1 MMQRVADYVISR
13 LVDKSVRHVFMISG
27 RGILYL
33 TDALAKN
40 TDIDAICTFHE
51 QGASFAAMAYAAN
64 SNSIGACLISTG
76 CASTNAV
83 TAALCAWQDSIP
95 CIFISGQN
103 TLNETTHHTKSK
115 KRTYGSQEAN
125 IIRIV
130 EPITKYAVMVEEAEQ
145 IKYVMDR
152 AISEAVNGRRGPVWI
167 DIPLDIQNTRI
178 DPNLLNGFNYKTI
191 STCSNDAVIEIKNE
205 IKKSKRPIIL
215 LGGGSRSII
224 DSPCLSET
232 IEIMNIPVVFTSS
245 AVDVYGSG
253 NYLSIGAVGSLAGSR
268 PGNFAIQ
275 NADYVLVLGSKL
287 SSQTIGPLP
296 DYFAKDARITVVD
309 IDEEEHK
316 APLVKLHK
324 LITCDIK
331 EFLTLMKNEY
341 REKDYTHHEWNE
353 KCQSWKKM
361 FDISMEKF
369 YVESKKNDVIDLY
382 LFADSLSKK
391 ISEKTTVITDAG
403 LEQLIIPS
411 TIKFKK
417 GQKCLF
423 PSNQGSMG
431 FAIPAIL
438 GAHYSG
444 SKEIVTVVGDGSIMM
459 NIQELQIISSK
470 GINCKIFVI
479 NNNMYAIIRKRQHD
493 LFRERTIGNDPSD
506 GVPSP
511 DFKAIA
517 NCFGFNYSKITSVKE
532 LDDNLSDILNSN
544 KRMMCE
550 IICPAEQKY
559 LHTSYAFDEKR
570 KIVKRTLEDLSPFL
584 DRETIKKELITKY
597 IG

>member
-1 MMQRVADYVISR
+1 MSMRVADYVIEKIR
-13 LVDKSVRHVFMISG
+13 QFTDTIFMISG

-33 TDALAKN
+33 TDAVAKN
-40 TDIDAICTFHE
+40 TDVNAVCTFHE
-51 QGASFAAMAYAAN
+51 QGASFAAMAYAIN
-64 SNSIGACLISTG
+64 SNTIGACLISTG
-76 CASTNAV
+76 CASTNAI
-83 TAALCAWQDSIP
+83 TAALCAWQDSVP

-103 TLNETTHHTKSK
+103 TLNETTRHTKSK
-115 KRTYGSQEAN
+115 RRTYGSQEAD
-125 IIRIV
+125 IISIV
-130 EPITKYAVMVEEAEQ
+130 EPITKYAVMVEKADQ

-152 AISEAVNGRRGPVWI
+152 AISEATNGRRGPVWV
-167 DIPLDIQNTRI
+167 DIPLDIQNARI
-178 DPNLLNGFNYKTI
+178 DPDLLNGFSYATEMR
-191 STCSNDAVIEIKNE
+191 CSKETVIGIKNE
-205 IKKSKRPIIL
+205 IKESKRPILL
-215 LGGGSRSII
+215 LGGGSRSLINT
-224 DSPCLSET
+224 SCLPDM

-245 AVDVYGSG
+245 AVDVYGS
-253 NYLSIGAVGSLAGSR
+253 NNNLSIGAVGSLAGSR

-275 NADYVLVLGSKL
+275 NADYVMVLGSKL
-287 SSQTIGPLP
+287 SSQTVGPLP
-296 DYFAKDARITVVD
+296 EYFAKDAKITVID

-316 APLVKLHK
+316 GSSIKLHR

-331 EFLTLMKNEY
+331 DFVVLMKDEYIDKDESHNE
-341 REKDYTHHEWNE
+341 WIE
-353 KCQSWKKM
+353 KCQSWKKV

-369 YVESKKNDVIDLY
+369 YIESKNNDVIDLY
-382 LFADSLSKK
+382 LFADVLSEK
-391 ISEKTTVITDAG
+391 ISGKTTVITDAG
-403 LEQLIIPS
+403 LEELIIPS

-459 NIQELQIISSK
+459 NIQELQIISSR

-506 GVPSP
+506 GVPAP
-511 DFKAIA
+511 DFKEIA
-517 NCFGFNYSKITSVKE
+517 SCFGFDYCKIASVTD
-532 LDDNLSDILNSN
+532 LNNDLSNILKSN
-544 KRMMCE
+544 KRVICE
-550 IICPAEQKY
+550 VMCPAEQKY
-559 LHTSYAFDEKR
+559 LHTSYAFDDKR

-584 DRETIKKELITKY
+584 DRETIKNELITKY